1 MTYKYWLA
9 MTAAVLNVGTV
20 YGQDVAYSG
29 EEEEEL
35 RADTIIVVGQKREES
50 LKDVTASVDVV
61 SAAEIAREPITD
73 LYDIVD
79 RIPNVTPSFG
89 GLGFSI
95 RGVDQ
100 RGIAGN
106 GATLT
111 IYVDDSPLS
120 NFTTFFGPLDS
131 WDLGQVEVYRGPQST
146 NFGRNTIAG
155 AIYVRTQDPT
165 YEWDFK
171 ARAEAGNNGILQ
183 GAIAGGGPIIDD
195 VLAFRVAANY
205 RESDGFIFNTFLDE
219 EADATELTTGRFKL
233 LFEPTDNL
241 SIIST
246 SSYTDN
252 FAGEDGLDAENGVPG
267 AILTAGEVLREVTD
281 NVAGREGTETFI
293 QSINATWDISDR
305 FSVQS
310 ITTYQNTD
318 YVRIEDFDNSS
329 EDLGALDRAGGD
341 EAISEE
347 LRLNYT
353 GDRLSS
359 TLGFYYFNSD
369 EFFEDTSAIPVT
381 IVVPDDQSGL
391 FINRSSFTGSETENY
406 AFFLDGDF
414 AITPSIDLLFGIRYD
429 NEQQENSTVTTNELS
444 APPPPNLAFLL
455 NFAGTTEELTE
466 AEFDAWLPK
475 GGVRWTAN
483 DNATFAFVVQRAYRA
498 GGSAINFA
506 TAEVEDFDP
515 EFLINYELSART
527 EFFDN
532 RLQWNSNIFYSDWTD
547 QQVSEPLD
555 PPFQTFTRTVNAGE
569 SSLYGFETDLTFAAT
584 DRLDIYGSVGYSI
597 AEFDD
602 FVNDDFDP
610 TMPESEMNQANFA
623 GNQFPFAP
631 EWSLNAGFDYNH
643 ELGFFLGLDVN
654 YQTSVF
660 QLNENLDIN
669 EFGER
674 TLVNMRAGYR
684 VTDNVVLSG
693 YVRNL
698 FDEDFFTSLNRG
710 VPGAGFARL
719 GDQRTFAVRLDV
731 DF

>member
-9 MTAAVLNVGTV
+9 MTAAVLNVGTA
-20 YGQDVAYSG
+20 YGQDVASSG

-50 LKDVTASVDVV
+50 IKDVTASVDVV

-329 EDLGALDRAGGD
+329 EDFGALDRIGGD

-353 GDRLSS
+353 GDRLAG

-369 EFFEDTSAIPVT
+369 EFFEDTFAVPTTAVNPT
-381 IVVPDDQSGL
+381 FPDDL
-391 FINRSSFTGSETENY
+391 FINRDSMTTSETENY

-414 AITPSIDLLFGIRYD
+414 AVTSSLDLLFGIRYD
-429 NEQQENSTVTTNELS
+429 NEQQENNTIQTTSLS

-455 NFAGTTEELTE
+455 AQVGMTEETTE

-506 TAEVEDFDP
+506 TGDVEDFDP

-532 RLQWNSNIFYSDWTD
+532 RLQWNSNIYYSDWTD
-547 QQVSEPLD
+547 QQVSEPLA
-555 PPFQTFTRTVNAGE
+555 PPFQNFTRTVNAGE

-654 YQTSVF
+654 YQTSAF

-710 VPGAGFARL
+710 TPGSGFARL

>member
-9 MTAAVLNVGTV
+9 MTAAVLNVGTA
-20 YGQDVAYSG
+20 YGQDVASSG

-50 LKDVTASVDVV
+50 IKDVTASVDVV

-281 NVAGREGTETFI
+281 NVAEREGTETFI

-329 EDLGALDRAGGD
+329 EDFGALDRIGGD

-353 GDRLSS
+353 GDRLAG

-369 EFFEDTSAIPVT
+369 EFFEDTFAVPTTAVNPT
-381 IVVPDDQSGL
+381 FPDDL
-391 FINRSSFTGSETENY
+391 FINRDSMTTSETENY

-414 AITPSIDLLFGIRYD
+414 AVTSSLDLLFGIRYD
-429 NEQQENSTVTTNELS
+429 NEQQENNTVQTTSLS

-455 NFAGTTEELTE
+455 AQAGMTEETTE

-506 TAEVEDFDP
+506 TGDVEDFDP

-532 RLQWNSNIFYSDWTD
+532 RLQWNSNIYYSDWTD
-547 QQVSEPLD
+547 QQVSEPLA
-555 PPFQTFTRTVNAGE
+555 PPFQNFTRTVNAGE

-660 QLNENLDIN
+660 QLNENLAIN

-684 VTDNVVLSG
+684 VTDNVILSG

-710 VPGAGFARL
+710 IPGSGFARL